1 LFLLIYLAI
10 CLFLWKQITKNTI
23 NIKMNYF
30 SKVEGYIQNIDY
42 TISYKNENDGVFM
55 IENFMD
61 GVQNLIVGIAPPIVI
76 FELYLFTITNENF
89 EMYKALLMKN
99 RDIIHGA
106 FAITEDGSKVI
117 YRYTLQ
123 ISNLD
128 QNEFEATLNS
138 LSLLM
143 SEYSVQ
149 LIEFSKQ

>member
-1 LFLLIYLAI
+1 
-10 CLFLWKQITKNTI
+10 
-23 NIKMNYF
+23 MNYF
-30 SKVEGYIQNIDY
+30 SKIENFIQNINY
-42 TISYKNENDGVFM
+42 TISYKDEKEGVFM
-55 IENFMD
+55 IENLLD
-61 GVQNLIVGIAPPIVI
+61 GIQNLIVGIAPPIII
-76 FELYLFTITNENF
+76 FELYLFTITNDNLD
-89 EMYKALLMKN
+89 MLKALLMKN

-106 FAITEDGSKVI
+106 FAITEDGNKVI

-143 SEYSVQ
+143 SEYSAQ

>member
-1 LFLLIYLAI
+1 
-10 CLFLWKQITKNTI
+10 
-23 NIKMNYF
+23 MNYF
-30 SKVEGYIQNIDY
+30 SKVENFIQNINY
-42 TISYKNENDGVFM
+42 TITYKNEKEGVFM
-55 IENFMD
+55 IENLLD
-61 GVQNLIVGIAPPIVI
+61 GVQNLIVGIAPPIII
-76 FELYLFTITNENF
+76 FELYLFTISNDNT
-89 EMYKALLMKN
+89 EMLKALLMKN

-106 FAITEDGSKVI
+106 FAITEDGQKVI

-143 SEYSVQ
+143 SEYSAQ

>member
-1 LFLLIYLAI
+1 MLIILAN
-10 CLFLWKQITKNTI
+10 CLILWKQITKNT
-23 NIKMNYF
+23 NNNKMNYF
-30 SKVEGYIQNIDY
+30 SKVENFIQNIDY
-42 TISYKNENDGVFM
+42 TIRYKNEKEGVFM
-55 IENFMD
+55 IENLLD
-61 GVQNLIVGIAPPIVI
+61 GVQNLIVGIAPPIII
-76 FELYLFTITNENF
+76 FELYLFTITNDNLD
-89 EMYKALLMKN
+89 MLKALLMKN

-106 FAITEDGSKVI
+106 FAITEDGNKVI

-143 SEYSVQ
+143 SEYSAQ

>member
-1 LFLLIYLAI
+1 
-10 CLFLWKQITKNTI
+10 
-23 NIKMNYF
+23 MNYF
-30 SKVEGYIQNIDY
+30 SKVENFIQNINY
-42 TISYKNENDGVFM
+42 TITYKNEKEGVFM
-55 IENFMD
+55 IENLLD
-61 GVQNLIVGIAPPIVI
+61 GVQNLIVGIAPPIII
-76 FELYLFTITNENF
+76 FELYLFTINNDNT
-89 EMYKALLMKN
+89 EMLKALLMKN

-106 FAITEDGSKVI
+106 FAITEDGQKVI

-143 SEYSVQ
+143 SEYSAQ